1 MPYVPPHMRGTTVPT
16 LTPYRRVPTR
26 RAQNRFKAIVVP
38 KIGNKFV
45 VFRYTGTKNLTFPGG
60 GCKYENGKNLRN
72 CALKEL
78 REESK
83 NSITAKKSNLKNF
96 FYFSNKNRSNKELE
110 NNMKKGI
117 NVTMHYHGYLLNL
130 KNEFNNLKRR
140 YNSFNINKVPKNNK
154 KAYSET
160 NRVKLK
166 TRGDLEGRLWMG
178 KKIIPHLKGPGNL

>member
-1 MPYVPPHMRGTTVPT
+1 MPYVPPHMRGITPT
-16 LTPYRRVPTR
+16 PTPHDRY
-26 RAQNRFKAIVVP
+26 KAIVVP
-38 KIGNKFV
+38 KIGNNFV

-60 GCKYENGKNLRN
+60 GCGFGKNLRN

-96 FYFSNKNRSNKELE
+96 FYFSNKNRSKSELK
-110 NNMKKGI
+110 NNREKRI
-117 NVTMHYHGYLLNL
+117 NVTMHYYGYLLNL
-130 KNEFNNLKRR
+130 KNNFDNIKQR
-140 YNSFNINKVPKNNK
+140 YNSFNINNVPNRNK

-160 NRVKLK
+160 NCVKLK